1 MWRFSRWEEVSD
13 PVSDP
18 VSDNDKK
25 NDVSKDKTNF
35 WVILSYQ
42 ADLIGIL
49 SFLAGDF
56 NIGW

>member
-1 MWRFSRWEEVSD
+1 MTFLKVGVGGEVSD
-13 PVSDP
+13 
-18 VSDNDKK
+18 NYKK
-25 NDVSKDKTNF
+25 DDISKDKTNF

-42 ADLIGIL
+42 ADLFGIL